1 MRALVRVSLPRRP
14 SPCLGM
20 PVTLSTYFLLR
31 IMNEQTWKRECV
43 RCKFCSVV
51 FTCFSLP
58 LPHTQHS
65 PYSPSAK
72 KKAALTT
79 PTSQPAARTEATSDL
94 FSPSSL
100 PAPKTQQQQQQQ
112 QQQRQLDDSWNI
124 ERKPEAPKSNRKK
137 GEDNE
142 LVLASSSKKPA
153 TPTSTSSR
161 PSSSP
166 GKTTAE
172 AASAIIAAAAASPS
186 TKLPDGVLLARVS
199 TRSIFVRG

>member
-1 MRALVRVSLPRRP
+1 M
-14 SPCLGM
+14 
-20 PVTLSTYFLLR
+20 
-31 IMNEQTWKRECV
+31 

-79 PTSQPAARTEATSDL
+79 PTSQPAARTEATSNF

-100 PAPKTQQQQQQQ
+100 PAPKTQQQQQQ
-112 QQQRQLDDSWNI
+112 RQLDDSWNI
-124 ERKPEAPKSNRKK
+124 EWKPEAPKSNRKK
-137 GEDNE
+137 EEDDE

-153 TPTSTSSR
+153 TSTSTSSR
-161 PSSSP
+161 PSPSSP

-172 AASAIIAAAAASPS
+172 AASAILAAAAAASPF

-199 TRSIFVRG
+199 TRSIFVRGK